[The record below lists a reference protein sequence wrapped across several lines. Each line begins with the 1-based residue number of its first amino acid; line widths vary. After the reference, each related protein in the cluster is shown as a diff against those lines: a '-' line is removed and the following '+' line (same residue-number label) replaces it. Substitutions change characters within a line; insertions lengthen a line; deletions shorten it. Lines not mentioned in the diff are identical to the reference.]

1 MRVSGERTK
10 RHVPEDSRHIFY
22 EVCGNACAFVGCLFC
37 TRLLHSLALALPVCH
52 GCACLLRFAF
62 IKGVCCFL
70 SCRFCNPDVME
81 PWERRNHLDCMDSA
95 PEKEFLVFGEFYS
108 HEADQTGFTDMRWIG
123 GDVLL
128 TLFEKSML
136 RKAFAHFQQ
145 SCATACSDLLD
156 GAD

>member
-1 MRVSGERTK
+1 
-10 RHVPEDSRHIFY
+10 
-22 EVCGNACAFVGCLFC
+22 
-37 TRLLHSLALALPVCH
+37 
-52 GCACLLRFAF
+52 
-62 IKGVCCFL
+62 
-70 SCRFCNPDVME
+70 ME

-95 PEKEFLVFGEFYS
+95 PEKEFLAFGEFYS

-136 RKAFAHFQQ
+136 RKAFAHFQE